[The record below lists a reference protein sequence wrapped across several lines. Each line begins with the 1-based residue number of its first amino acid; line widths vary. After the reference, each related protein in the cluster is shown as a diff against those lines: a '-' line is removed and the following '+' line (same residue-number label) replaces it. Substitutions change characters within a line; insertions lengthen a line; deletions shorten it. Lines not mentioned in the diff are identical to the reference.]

1 MSLFDLPQPQ
11 CFHSPRLAQ
20 IKLDARCGVATRHL
34 TRLAHH
40 WRSVRS
46 LRLAAKPPQNEPKPL
61 DQNTFQR
68 QTREMENKSQAEDKA
83 SKRRDRLAE
92 ALRENLKRRKQ
103 ARRADNPKTEDKAS
117 K

>member
-1 MSLFDLPQPQ
+1 MFSFAPIGINQAGRAVWCRDTTSYPI
-11 CFHSPRLAQ
+11 S
-20 IKLDARCGVATRHL
+20 
-34 TRLAHH
+34 HH
-40 WRSVRS
+40 WRCVGS

-61 DQNTFQR
+61 DQNAFQR